1 MNPNI
6 REEQPQTV
14 DQLLQALKKG
24 PAAAL
29 PEWDELPSIP
39 LYMDQIVLL
48 INTYLNPGDTLS
60 KEKIV
65 TPAMINNYIKQK
77 IMPPTVKK
85 HYFRH
90 HLACLIIICILKES
104 VNIPDIATL
113 LPGPM
118 TESSM
123 KDIYTHFLAVY
134 RRTGEEN
141 SRFICTFF
149 DDADTADQ
157 SSLDRVALQ
166 LALSST
172 FTLGAA
178 KQILALSKAKTEK
191 SNPARSADDPE
202 AAHE

>member
-1 MNPNI
+1 MRPNTSQ
-6 REEQPQTV
+6 EQPQSA
-14 DQLLQALKKG
+14 DQLLRALKKG
-24 PAAAL
+24 PAATL

-39 LYMDQIVLL
+39 LYMDLIVLL
-48 INTYLNPGDTLS
+48 INTYLNPGDILS

-90 HLACLIIICILKES
+90 HLACLLIICILKEC
-104 VNIPDIATL
+104 VNIPDIAML
-113 LPGPM
+113 LPEPM
-118 TESSM
+118 TESNM
-123 KDIYTHFLAVY
+123 KDIYTHFLTVY

-141 SRFICTFF
+141 TRYICTFF
-149 DDADTADQ
+149 DDTDMTDQ
-157 SSLDRVALQ
+157 SSLDRTALQ

-172 FTLGAA
+172 MTLGAA
-178 KQILALSKAKTEK
+178 KQILALSKMKTEK
-191 SNPARSADDPE
+191 SDPARSADDPE